1 MAFYSEFKNLTTGLT
16 LTSMSEFSSA
26 AVGTQ
31 FEKVSG
37 DIYEKASDGTLF
49 KVVQTFYNKSQANS
63 RFVDVDGD
71 TMNGSLLAAVNL
83 AYNIGSTTNKFN
95 NIYANYFSG
104 TSEFANNISFGG
116 TTYQPSTSAVANTLA
131 LRDANADITATNF
144 RGLAT
149 NATNAYNIYY
159 NSVTYVPRTS
169 ATANSTALRNS
180 SGNLYANTFFGTATS
195 AQYADLAEKY
205 ISDAEYQVGTVVEIG
220 GDKEITLY
228 NGGSLAGVISGK
240 PGFQLNSDS
249 DGQFVALKGKVPVFC
264 DGDVTKGQYCVAT
277 KGGKVKGYNKSDV
290 IESQHFDIVGVALED
305 SKDGEVIVK
314 V

>member
-16 LTSMSEFSSA
+16 LNSMSEFASI

-31 FEKVSG
+31 LEKASG
-37 DIYEKASDGTLF
+37 EVYEKASDGTLF
-49 KVVQTFYNKSQANS
+49 KVVQNFYNKSQANS
-63 RFVDVDGD
+63 LFVNATGD
-71 TMNGSLLAAVNL
+71 TMSGSLLAATNL
-83 AYNIGSTTNKFN
+83 AYDIGSTSNKFN
-95 NIYANYFSG
+95 NVYGNYFSG
-104 TSEFANNISFGG
+104 TSEFANNVTLGG

-159 NSVTYVPRTS
+159 NSITYVPRTS
-169 ATANSTALRNS
+169 ATNNSVALRNS
-180 SGNLYANTFFGTATS
+180 SGNLYANTFYGTATS

-205 ISDAEYQVGTVVEIG
+205 LSDAEYDVGTVVEIG
-220 GDKEITLY
+220 GDAEITEY
-228 NGGSLAGVISGK
+228 NGGALAGVISGQ
-240 PGFQLNSDS
+240 PGFQLNSES

-264 DGDVTKGQYCVAT
+264 EGDITKGQYCVAIN
-277 KGGKVKGYNKSDV
+277 GGKVKGYNKSDI

-305 SKDGEVIVK
+305 SKDGQVVVK